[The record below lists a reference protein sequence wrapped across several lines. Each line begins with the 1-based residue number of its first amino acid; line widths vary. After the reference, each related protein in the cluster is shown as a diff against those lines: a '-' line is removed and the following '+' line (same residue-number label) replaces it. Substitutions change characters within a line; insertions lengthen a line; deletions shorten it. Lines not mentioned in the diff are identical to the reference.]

1 MSGRWRDVP
10 VDAEHPSESGFR
22 PFASL
27 AFWCCLA
34 VSAAIFATVFL
45 APRLRTWR
53 DLQREYDGRQRE
65 LIASERQ
72 VDYLQ
77 KVVEAL
83 RHDLQFAAELAR
95 VDFGVSGSEERIP
108 VAPALNLSGEPTL
121 ERETAQAVAR
131 PFPQNLLDTTLIDTL
146 SDDRSI
152 RASLLGAASLLV
164 LVAFTLLCDTRP
176 RLQEI
181 DPVRWRTRCRRW
193 FAERYA
199 GARD

>member
-1 MSGRWRDVP
+1 MRGRWRDVP
-10 VDAEHPSESGFR
+10 VDAERPSESGFR
-22 PFASL
+22 PLASL

-77 KVVEAL
+77 KVVDAL
-83 RHDLQFAAELAR
+83 RHDPQFAAELAR

-108 VAPALNLSGEPTL
+108 VAASLNLSGEPTL
-121 ERETAQAVAR
+121 ERETAQLAAR

-164 LVAFTLLCDTRP
+164 LVAFTLLCDTRA
-176 RLQEI
+176 RLQEVET
-181 DPVRWRTRCRRW
+181 VRWRTRFRRW
-193 FAERYA
+193 FAERYT